1 MAVRFLIAS
10 LTAIALLLGAQAIA
24 VAAGSHDEEE
34 IRKLVDLEVSSASAR
49 DLDKVMSVYWKNTDF
64 VLYDAAVQ
72 EPFVGWDALRGIYEE
87 YFKTFAG
94 SMEGKVNDLNV
105 GTAKDLGYAFSTQ
118 TWKFTKPDGTVT
130 TVVQRV
136 TNIYK
141 KIDGRWQCIHE
152 HASLPVNLLG
162 PKPTETKKK

>member
-1 MAVRFLIAS
+1 MIRRLLLAS
-10 LTAIALLLGAQAIA
+10 LGAFALLLGAQSAF
-24 VAAGSHDEEE
+24 AGKSSDEDE
-34 IRKLVDLEVSSASAR
+34 IRKLVALEVSAASAR
-49 DLDKVMSVYWKNTDF
+49 DIDKVMSVYWKSKDF

-72 EPFVGWDALRGIYEE
+72 EPFVGWDALKGIYEE

-94 SMEGKVNDLNV
+94 SMDGKVNDLQV

-130 TVVQRV
+130 TAVQRV
-136 TNIYK
+136 TNIYR

-162 PKPTETKKK
+162 SKSAESKKP